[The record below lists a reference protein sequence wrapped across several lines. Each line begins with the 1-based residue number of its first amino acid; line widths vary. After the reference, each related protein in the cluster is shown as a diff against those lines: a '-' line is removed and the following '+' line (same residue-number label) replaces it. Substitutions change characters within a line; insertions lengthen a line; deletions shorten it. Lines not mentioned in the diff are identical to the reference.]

1 MTDVSKALQLL
12 ADGGVLDKLQADAQ
26 SAREA
31 ERAQLLVKL
40 AQIEQA
46 ETTRG
51 AELAKVRSVLVEKIA
66 RLEAELQA
74 AKWELNALAVPT
86 GYAADRIRGQL
97 RKLSDPRIA
106 EAITKLSDLFDK
118 ARHSFS
124 SHDVRVRKLAGG
136 RSVESQN
143 NSGRIAVVM
152 ENIRDARSALE
163 ALQEAERPADLD
175 AVLADLLDP
184 IKVDVRRLHG
194 MD

>member
-1 MTDVSKALQLL
+1 MTDVNKALQLL
-12 ADGGVLDKLQADAQ
+12 ADGGVLDKLKADAQ

-31 ERAQLLVKL
+31 ERALLLVRL
-40 AQIEQA
+40 TEIEQA
-46 ETTRG
+46 EAMRA
-51 AELAKVRSVLVEKIA
+51 AELAKVRPALLEKIA
-66 RLEAELQA
+66 GLESELRA
-74 AKWELNALAVPT
+74 AKLELNKLAVPT
-86 GYAADRIRGQL
+86 GLAAEQLRGNL

-124 SHDVRVRKLAGG
+124 SHEVRVRKLAGG
-136 RSVESQN
+136 RSVERQN

-152 ENIRDARSALE
+152 ENIRDARYALE

-175 AVLADLLDP
+175 AVLAELVDP
-184 IKVDVRRLHG
+184 IKIDVRRLHG